1 MMVGEMVVSEKV
13 EEDRQ
18 RSDVETY
25 SPSKRGRRRG
35 SAGHRVVKQR
45 AHTSAAARQ
54 ARRVMGRG
62 NTPDPAVVCAHLED
76 LVGWSSPYRAAAAS
90 ERPRGL
96 PSRPTAC
103 RHTAEAI
110 LAHTLMVVVCAKILS
125 DVKGASARSLD
136 GARVFS
142 PFGRTRGMV

>member
-1 MMVGEMVVSEKV
+1 MILGRLVVGVDVA
-13 EEDRQ
+13 EDRQ
-18 RSDVETY
+18 QVEIEAH
-25 SPSKRGRRRG
+25 SPSKQGRRRG
-35 SAGHRVVKQR
+35 SAGQEVVKQCV
-45 AHTSAAARQ
+45 HTSAAARR
-54 ARRVMGRG
+54 ARLVMGRG
-62 NTPDPAVVCAHLED
+62 STPHPVVVRAHLED

-110 LAHTLMVVVCAKILS
+110 LAHTLMVVVCAKIMS

-136 GARVFS
+136 GPRVFS